1 MEETKNETFD
11 VAALTTYELA
21 QKLYPNEDF
30 SRFKDVA
37 DSFDALLNAETLD
50 VTGPRRLEL
59 EGVSGAVCA
68 AMWAR
73 AQMAPTVRRV
83 VAVGERTFGVDMT
96 SGLDRKIARAV
107 SDAVSE
113 REPTLKVEISDATI
127 DDSAETWRAFRFW
140 RPSVVFES
148 AENGAKNVAFVLLG
162 IKTRKPEGE
171 GDEE

>member
-37 DSFDALLNAETLD
+37 DSFDALLNAETFD

-59 EGVSGAVCA
+59 EGVSGRFCVALC
-68 AMWAR
+68 AR
-73 AQMAPTVRRV
+73 AQTAPTVRRV
-83 VAVGERTFGVDMT
+83 VAVGEPDFGGDST
-96 SGLDRKIARAV
+96 DGLDETASATVAKTISKREAAKEIETDQAGIEGNVKI
-107 SDAVSE
+107 
-113 REPTLKVEISDATI
+113 
-127 DDSAETWRAFRFW
+127 WRAFQRW
-140 RPSVVFES
+140 LPEVVVES
-148 AENGAKNVAFVLLG
+148 AEDGRKNVSFVLLG
-162 IKTRKPEGE
+162 IGESQTEGE